1 MRDAADLNR
10 IQRFMRELG
19 ERSRERSRV
28 YLTGGA
34 TAVLHGWRNST
45 IDVDVK
51 LVPEHDD
58 LFRTIQD
65 LKETLR
71 LNVEL
76 ASPVD
81 FIPVRS
87 DWEDRSPFITR
98 EGQIAFHH
106 FDFCAQA
113 LSKIERDHDQ
123 DRRDVRQFVDRG
135 LISREQLGA
144 YFEAIAPLLYRY
156 PALDPGRF
164 RQRVQA
170 IVDRPSSA

>member
-19 ERSRERSRV
+19 RRTRESSRV

-34 TAVLHGWRNST
+34 TAVLHGWRDST

-51 LVPEHDD
+51 LVPERDD
-58 LFRTIQD
+58 LFRAIQD

-81 FIPVRS
+81 FIPVRG
-87 DWEDRSPFITR
+87 DW
-98 EGQIAFHH
+98 
-106 FDFCAQA
+106 
-113 LSKIERDHDQ
+113 Q
-123 DRRDVRQFVDRG
+123 DRHDVRQFLDRG

-144 YFEAIAPLLYRY
+144 YFETITPQIYRY
-156 PALDPGRF
+156 PALDPVRF
-164 RQRVQA
+164 RQRVQSLLDHPA
-170 IVDRPSSA
+170 

>member
-19 ERSRERSRV
+19 RRTRESSRV

-34 TAVLHGWRNST
+34 TAVLHGWRDST

-51 LVPEHDD
+51 LVPERDD
-58 LFRTIQD
+58 LFRAIQD

-81 FIPVRS
+81 FIPVRG

-98 EGQIAFHH
+98 QGQIAFHH
-106 FDFCAQA
+106 FDYCAQA
-113 LSKIERDHDQ
+113 LSKIERDHEQ
-123 DRRDVRQFVDRG
+123 DRHDVRQFLDRG
-135 LISREQLGA
+135 LINREQLGA
-144 YFEAIAPLLYRY
+144 YFAAITPQIYRY
-156 PALDPGRF
+156 PALDPVRF
-164 RQRVQA
+164 RQRVQTLLDHPA
-170 IVDRPSSA
+170 